1 MASAGP
7 SRRRSD
13 GRKPHE
19 IRPMTIEI
27 GELDRADGSGRF
39 GFGST
44 SALASCSGPL
54 EVRLNKELPTRATLE
69 ISHRPLEGV
78 GATPSRALI
87 TTLESIYPSALR
99 LSLYPRSLIQIIVQS
114 LSSSSAPTSSTRR
127 YNESP
132 EIYIDTEPETT
143 ERNIWPQP
151 PTQSALPVDK
161 KEKSPN
167 TSYSFSLRAVSINSA
182 TLAILDAGSIAMTH
196 LPMAISIALL
206 SNNDGLVVDPTTEEE
221 YNSRARF
228 GFAWSFGK
236 NVSLKEKEKDSSNH
250 MDVDKEE
257 GEEMELI
264 WAESEGNFDKEKF
277 SDALE
282 LSKIACRQILS
293 EIRAKLGE
301 TLESKRLQ

>member
-7 SRRRSD
+7 SRRRSN

-19 IRPMTIEI
+19 IRPLTIEI

-39 GFGST
+39 GFGAT

-54 EVRLNKELPTRATLE
+54 EVRLNQELPTRATLE

-78 GATPSRALI
+78 GATASRALI

-114 LSSSSAPTSSTRR
+114 LSSSSAPTLSTGR

-143 ERNIWPQP
+143 EKNVWPQP
-151 PTQSALPVDK
+151 PTQSALAVDK

-167 TSYSFSLRAVSINSA
+167 TSYNFSSRAVSINSA

-196 LPMAISIALL
+196 LPIAISIASL
-206 SNNDGLVVDPTTEEE
+206 SDDDGLVVDPSIEEE
-221 YNSRARF
+221 YNSIARF

-236 NVSLKEKEKDSSNH
+236 NVSLREDQNQKDSN
-250 MDVDKEE
+250 MDVDEEE

-264 WAESEGNFDKEKF
+264 WVENEGKFDKEKF

-301 TLESKRLQ
+301 TLECKRLQ